1 MTMKIGIPK
10 ETKSNEFRVA
20 LVPSDAKRLVDFGH
34 EVIVEKDAGKGS
46 GFTNRDYKKAGAK
59 ILDSVY
65 GYPMVVRVKEPPLDT
80 IKEGQKIMAYLHVEK
95 GQNPKLL
102 NKLLEKNAT
111 SYAYEEIRDNFGDR
125 LVNLGFEA
133 GVVGMY
139 EGLRLFG
146 KTLEKH
152 GKKNVFES
160 LPYIKKYGKEK
171 SYKYLSK
178 LKLRRKVNVTIMGNG
193 RVSAG
198 VQEVLSKAGI
208 KPKILLRDKT
218 PFIEN
223 YLPETDILINAVV
236 WYPTDPSIVKRNML
250 KSMKKT
256 SVIVDI
262 SCDKGGAVETCIPTT
277 WDNPIYEDQ
286 GITHM
291 CIDNLPSAIPREA
304 SMHLSAMVLPYALSV
319 ANKEKFRA
327 GLMTKDGVFKYSKP
341 EEQTKL
347 NRFVLAKPEA
357 IVYE

>member
-1 MTMKIGIPK
+1 MKIGIPK

-20 LVPSDAKRLVDFGH
+20 LVPSDVKRIVDFGH
-34 EVIVEKDAGKGS
+34 EVVVEKNAGKVC
-46 GFTNRDYKKAGAK
+46 GFSNREYKKAGAK

-65 GYPMVVRVKEPPLDT
+65 NCPMIVRVKEPPINT

-139 EGLRLFG
+139 EGLRLYG
-146 KTLEKH
+146 KMFEKH
-152 GKKNVFES
+152 GKKNIFKSV
-160 LPYIKKYGKEK
+160 PPIKKFGKEK

-178 LKLRRKVNVTIMGNG
+178 LKLRKNVNVTIMGNG

-223 YLPETDILINAVV
+223 YLSETDILINAIV
-236 WYPTDPSIVKRNML
+236 WYPTDPSIVKRDML
-250 KSMKKT
+250 KLMKKT
-256 SVIVDI
+256 AVIVDI
-262 SCDKGGAVETCIPTT
+262 SCDKRGAVETCIPTT
-277 WDNPIYEDQ
+277 WDNPVYEEQ
-286 GITHM
+286 GVAHM
-291 CIDNLPSAIPREA
+291 CIDNLPSAIPKES
-304 SMHLSAMVLPYALSV
+304 SMHLSTMILPYVISI

-347 NRFVLAKPEA
+347 IRFVTGKPEA
-357 IVYE
+357 IVFE